1 MVTEPLSTTEPAVVL
16 NGLDDVAV
24 EINLLAGHRNALDGR
39 LVDVAIWLLANDDWK
54 GTGLSRP
61 EQFLAFRCGLGPA
74 SARRYVQVAERA
86 EELPESIGALRR
98 GELCLDQLMPIVRR
112 VPAWADS
119 QVLRL
124 SKKLTVGQ
132 INAVINNYD
141 FERSG
146 PPAERDA
153 PVIDD
158 GAADEAELIAT
169 IDAARAGASTENTS
183 TCTSASAS
191 TSTSTVPADTER
203 ARSTM
208 PKDRCWVGVGDDG
221 RWRLHLE
228 TSPDVGMVID
238 AALREARDRAFR
250 STGNMVSDAEALADV
265 ASRSLDAI
273 DDASQRDRFRINLHV
288 RTDGVT
294 TDELGATLP
303 DVVARHIS
311 CDGLV
316 SPVFTE
322 HGAPLSVGRSQR
334 IVPDRTRRIVLLR
347 DGGCRVPGC
356 GATRH
361 LEVHHIIHW
370 SNSGPTDTWNLV
382 ALCGHHHRMHHRG
395 RLGVAGNADIADG
408 LIITNEHGIDMHH
421 DGLRPE
427 PVTGPPPAPAGEYQP
442 PRCERLDMDY
452 VSFIHPERLELIAAS
467 ALAHSRAQRR
477 VPSPS

>member
-1 MVTEPLSTTEPAVVL
+1 MVVEPLSTTAAAVVL
-16 NGLDDVAV
+16 NGLDDVAA
-24 EINLLAGHRNALDGR
+24 EINLVAGHRNALDGR
-39 LVDVAIWLLANDDWK
+39 LVDVAIWLLANDGWK
-54 GTGLSRP
+54 GTGLRKP
-61 EQFLAFRCGLGPA
+61 EQFLAFRCGLSPA
-74 SARRYVQVAERA
+74 SARRYVQVAARA

-132 INAVINNYD
+132 INAVINKYD

-146 PPAERDA
+146 PPAERHA

-158 GAADEAELIAT
+158 QAADEAELIAT
-169 IDAARAGASTENTS
+169 IDAARADASTENTS
-183 TCTSASAS
+183 TSASAS
-191 TSTSTVPADTER
+191 ASTVPADTEH

-250 STGNMVSDAEALADV
+250 STGSMVSDAEALADV
-265 ASRSLDAI
+265 ANRSLDAI
-273 DDASQRDRFRINLHV
+273 DDASRRDRFRINLHV

-294 TDELGATLP
+294 ADELGATLP
-303 DVVARHIS
+303 DVMARHIS

-322 HGAPLSVGRSQR
+322 HGVPVSVGRSHR

-356 GATRH
+356 GATQH
-361 LEVHHIIHW
+361 LEVHHVVHW
-370 SNSGPTDTWNLV
+370 ADGGRTDTWNLV
-382 ALCGHHHRMHHRG
+382 ALCGHHHRMHHHG
-395 RLGVAGNADIADG
+395 KLDVTGNADIAGG
-408 LIITNEHGIDMHH
+408 LTITNEHGIDVCL
-421 DGLRPE
+421 DGPRPE
-427 PVTGPPPAPAGEYQP
+427 PVTGPPPAPVGKYRP
-442 PRCERLDMDY
+442 PLCERLDMGY

-467 ALAHSRAQRR
+467 ALAHSRGQPGVASR
-477 VPSPS
+477 S